1 MQSLQGDGLSSLQS
15 FQGRKKRRPRL
26 DGPFDKSA
34 GYYHFCGLFFVF
46 FLVFFFCFCVKPNTF
61 QVY

>member
-34 GYYHFCGLFFVF
+34 GYY
-46 FLVFFFCFCVKPNTF
+46 CFAL
-61 QVY
+61 